1 MVGLG
6 DMDKL
11 TDGFAGE
18 IVRPDDPG
26 YDAARAVWNSM
37 IDRRPALI
45 VRPTD
50 TDDVVTA
57 LRFAREQALIVAV
70 RCGGHSIPGFSTCDD
85 GIVIDLSRMR
95 GAEVDPATRTAR
107 VRGGSLLAELDD
119 AAQAHRLVCPVGVVS
134 HTGVA
139 GLTLGGGMGR
149 LQRQLGLTIDSLL
162 AVELVTA
169 DGRVVRASE
178 DENPELFWGLR
189 GAGAN
194 FGIVTSFEFRLHP
207 LEGLV
212 THGTITHPIE
222 LAEELA
228 ERFRELVED
237 GPDELWTSFAM
248 GVGGDARG
256 PVASVSVLHSGS
268 STDVERDLAGLRALA
283 TPLEDSVEPKPYL
296 ASQRLFDAPMEWGQ
310 RFSMKS
316 SFLAS
321 LPETLVHDWA
331 DIVTGIPD
339 GAEGGFSVW
348 AWGRA
353 IAAVPE
359 DDTAFTGRGAAF
371 WAGAEI
377 AWNDD
382 ALDDACRS
390 WARAAADTASPY
402 AAAGRYVNDVTEVGG
417 DVARM
422 IYGDAKYDRLVALKR
437 KWDPDNVFRLNQN
450 ISP

>member
-1 MVGLG
+1 
-6 DMDKL
+6 
-11 TDGFAGE
+11 
-18 IVRPDDPG
+18 
-26 YDAARAVWNSM
+26 
-37 IDRRPALI
+37 
-45 VRPTD
+45 
-50 TDDVVTA
+50 
-57 LRFAREQALIVAV
+57 
-70 RCGGHSIPGFSTCDD
+70 
-85 GIVIDLSRMR
+85 
-95 GAEVDPATRTAR
+95 

-119 AAQAHRLVCPVGVVS
+119 AAQAHGLVCPVGVVS

-149 LQRQLGLTIDSLL
+149 LQRKLGLTIDSLL

-169 DGRVVRASE
+169 DGRAVRASE
-178 DENPELFWGLR
+178 DENPELFWGMR

-194 FGIVTSFEFRLHP
+194 FGIVTSFEFLLHP
-207 LEGLV
+207 FDGLV
-212 THGTITHPIE
+212 THGTVTHPLE
-222 LAEELA
+222 RAEELA
-228 ERFRELVED
+228 ACYRELVED
-237 GPDELWTSFAM
+237 GPDELWTSFGMA
-248 GVGGDARG
+248 GGDARG

-268 STDVERDLAGLRALA
+268 PAEAERDLAGLRELED
-283 TPLEDSVEPKPYL
+283 PFEDSVESTPYL

-321 LPETLVHDWA
+321 LPESLVRDWA
-331 DIVTGIPD
+331 DQVSRVPD

-353 IAAVPE
+353 IAAVSE
-359 DDTAFTGRGAAF
+359 EDTAFTGREAAF

-390 WARAAADTASPY
+390 WARAGADTAAPY
-402 AAAGRYVNDVTEVGG
+402 AAVGRYVNDVTEVGG

-422 IYGDAKYDRLVALKR
+422 IYGDAKYVRLVALKR
-437 KWDPDNVFRLNQN
+437 AWDRDNVFRLNQN
-450 ISP
+450 IRP

>member
-1 MVGLG
+1 MRPG
-6 DMDKL
+6 DLAKL

-18 IVRPDDPG
+18 IVRPGDPG

-57 LRFAREQALIVAV
+57 LRFARAQELIVAV

-95 GAEVDPATRTAR
+95 GAEVEPGARTAR

-194 FGIVTSFEFRLHP
+194 FGIVTSFEFQLHP
-207 LEGLV
+207 LEGPV
-212 THGTITHPIE
+212 THGTVTHPIE
-222 LAEELA
+222 RAEELA

-248 GVGGDARG
+248 SVGGDARG

-268 STDVERDLAGLRALA
+268 SRDVERDLAGLRALD
-283 TPLEDSVEPKPYL
+283 TPLEDSVEQKPYL
-296 ASQRLFDAPMEWGQ
+296 ASQRLFDAPM
-310 RFSMKS
+310 
-316 SFLAS
+316 
-321 LPETLVHDWA
+321 
-331 DIVTGIPD
+331 
-339 GAEGGFSVW
+339 
-348 AWGRA
+348 
-353 IAAVPE
+353 
-359 DDTAFTGRGAAF
+359 
-371 WAGAEI
+371 
-377 AWNDD
+377 
-382 ALDDACRS
+382 
-390 WARAAADTASPY
+390 
-402 AAAGRYVNDVTEVGG
+402 
-417 DVARM
+417 
-422 IYGDAKYDRLVALKR
+422 
-437 KWDPDNVFRLNQN
+437 
-450 ISP
+450 